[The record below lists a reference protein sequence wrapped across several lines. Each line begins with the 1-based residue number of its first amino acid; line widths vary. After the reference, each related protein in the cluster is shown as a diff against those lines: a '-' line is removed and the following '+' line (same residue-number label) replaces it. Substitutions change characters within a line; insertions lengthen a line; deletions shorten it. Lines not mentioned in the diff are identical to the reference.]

1 MYSVRWRQKVKRLT
15 GLERNALV
23 YESGVVQHVEMS
35 GCELGLADEFELLNE
50 SVDFQ
55 FNTVGR

>member
-35 GCELGLADEFELLNE
+35 GVSWGWRMSFLNE